1 MVGGRKTYAKESKPG
16 SYHGTLTY
24 TTTRD
29 SYKNAPHKFWEDG
42 SGINVLTRDL
52 NDKFSGSTENRPQNP
67 QNNQQYFDTTLNKML
82 YYINNNWVDAMGEV
96 IN

>member
-1 MVGGRKTYAKESKPG
+1 M
-16 SYHGTLTY
+16 TY
-24 TTTRD
+24 TTTKD
-29 SYKNAPHKFWEDG
+29 SYKNSQEKFWADDG
-42 SGINVLTRDL
+42 SGKNIITRDL
-52 NDKFSGSTENRPQNP
+52 NDKFSGKTSERPKYP